1 MKMRPMEEIKTYKF
15 GNKLFNIEIKFA
27 RTVDDSDEKKN
38 PSADRRIYV
47 NNEQDCMWIKKLCVT
62 SK

>member
-1 MKMRPMEEIKTYKF
+1 MEPMEEIKKYKF

-38 PSADRRIYV
+38 PSAERRIYV